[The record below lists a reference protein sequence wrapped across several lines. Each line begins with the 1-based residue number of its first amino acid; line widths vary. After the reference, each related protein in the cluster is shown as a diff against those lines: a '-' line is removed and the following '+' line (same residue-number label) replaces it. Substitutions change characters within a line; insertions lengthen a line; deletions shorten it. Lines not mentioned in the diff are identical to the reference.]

1 MMMPRLQKW
10 GSFFLPRK
18 QNLSLSFSRAQN
30 TQPRVCEK
38 NFFIPLY
45 ENEEASLWP
54 LSSSSSSSS
63 SKERVWESTSFII
76 TLFCKNTLF
85 FSLPFA
91 WKNEAFC
98 PCFFV
103 LFFHSFFFV
112 ESSRFGS
119 SFSPPALTEWMLFSK
134 REDEKVDRHPTPSSL
149 FDCFCGKTLFF
160 RFVLLNHTI
169 TFPYSL
175 FFFFLWRRTC
185 VTQREFLKVVWNAE
199 SLRKV
204 LFFLS
209 FFLSEL
215 YTS

>member
-54 LSSSSSSSS
+54 LSSSSSS
-63 SKERVWESTSFII
+63 KERVWESTSCII
-76 TLFCKNTLF
+76 LSFVRIR
-85 FSLPFA
+85 FSLFLFA

-103 LFFHSFFFV
+103 LFFHSFLFV
-112 ESSRFGS
+112 ESSRFGG
-119 SFSPPALTEWMLFSK
+119 SFSPPALTEWCFFQK

-149 FDCFCGKTLFF
+149 FKTVFVGENSLLSI
-160 RFVLLNHTI
+160 RFT
-169 TFPYSL
+169 SS
-175 FFFFLWRRTC
+175 
-185 VTQREFLKVVWNAE
+185 TQ
-199 SLRKV
+199 
-204 LFFLS
+204 
-209 FFLSEL
+209 
-215 YTS
+215 